1 MDDSIRTTILS
12 VFDRHRERPRAPFE
26 EARFHHF
33 LMADNRP
40 LRDVRNSFTGL
51 RRLNAF
57 YDALQLDCAVCLDV
71 NVPEKDWSV
80 DALARLIAEKKANH
94 QAQKVLVRKRVE
106 QANAN
111 VLYEPLKVG
120 LILIMP
126 AVALAWAV
134 SGGGIV
140 GGIALA
146 LGLVVEL
153 AIYLIARREAQY
165 YKKLRR
171 VIEQ

>member
-1 MDDSIRTTILS
+1 MDDSIRATILS
-12 VFDRHRERPRAPFE
+12 VFDRHRERPGAPFE
-26 EARFHHF
+26 EARFLHF

-40 LRDVRNSFTGL
+40 LKDVRNSFAGL

-71 NVPEKDWSV
+71 NAPEKDWSV
-80 DALARLIAEKKANH
+80 DALAWLIAEKKANL

-111 VLYEPLKVG
+111 VLYEPLKFG
-120 LILIMP
+120 LILIVP
-126 AVALAWAV
+126 TVALAWAV
-134 SGGGIV
+134 SGGGMV
-140 GGIALA
+140 GRVALA
-146 LGLVVEL
+146 LGVVVEL

-165 YKKLRR
+165 YAKLRR

>member
-1 MDDSIRTTILS
+1 
-12 VFDRHRERPRAPFE
+12 
-26 EARFHHF
+26 
-33 LMADNRP
+33 
-40 LRDVRNSFTGL
+40 
-51 RRLNAF
+51 
-57 YDALQLDCAVCLDV
+57 
-71 NVPEKDWSV
+71 
-80 DALARLIAEKKANH
+80 
-94 QAQKVLVRKRVE
+94 VLVRKRVE

-111 VLYEPLKVG
+111 VLYEPLKFG

-165 YKKLRR
+165 YKKLRG